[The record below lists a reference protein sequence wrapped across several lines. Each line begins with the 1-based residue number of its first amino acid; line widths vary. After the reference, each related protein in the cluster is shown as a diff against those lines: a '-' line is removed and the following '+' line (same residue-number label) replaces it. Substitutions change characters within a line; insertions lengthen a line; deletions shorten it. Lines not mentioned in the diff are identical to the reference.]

1 MGPSAYFID
10 IKPVCDRSARNC
22 KLRLYVLNIRVF
34 NCYTSQFVSTKLHH
48 NLFYDQLN
56 CLDTVLNAKIR
67 TKFGSCFA
75 FRTFS
80 IFQPYSLGKECE
92 AHDYAVYIVMLMRRI
107 RQTIQ
112 PAPEVEKNVVAV
124 ILIIFI
130 IHV

>member
-22 KLRLYVLNIRVF
+22 KLRLYRGAVKELVF

-48 NLFYDQLN
+48 NLFCHQLN
-56 CLDTVLNAKIR
+56 CLDTVLNEKIR

-80 IFQPYSLGKECE
+80 IFQPYSLVKECE
-92 AHDYAVYIVMLMRRI
+92 AHDYAVYIAMLMRRI
-107 RQTIQ
+107 GRTIQ
-112 PAPEVEKNVVAV
+112 PAPEVEK
-124 ILIIFI
+124 
-130 IHV
+130 IHLLP